1 MSWLYLYAFL
11 FIFSSISFLSPS
23 ALPYKYNC
31 CSAGCPYNF
40 AGPSLPADVWPHY
53 FQHFQPAAQPALAA
67 FFPKNENSGQFVQ
80 NLIN

>member
-23 ALPYKYNC
+23 ALPYKYSC

-40 AGPSLPADVWPHY
+40 AGPSLPADVQPHY
-53 FQHFQPAAQPALAA
+53 FQHFQAAASRHMQL
-67 FFPKNENSGQFVQ
+67 FSQKMKTVD
-80 NLIN
+80 NLFRI

>member
-23 ALPYKYNC
+23 ALPYKYSC

-40 AGPSLPADVWPHY
+40 AARHCPLMYGRIISSISKPLPS
-53 FQHFQPAAQPALAA
+53 QHLQLFSQ
-67 FFPKNENSGQFVQ
+67 KMKTVD
-80 NLIN
+80 NLFRI